1 MLQKLPDDVTDTM
14 KGIKLRPADV
24 KPKADIENFVDD
36 NEEDNSKNHEN
47 EENKENGEASYA

>member
-1 MLQKLPDDVTDTM
+1 M

-24 KPKADIENFVDD
+24 KPKANIEDFVDD